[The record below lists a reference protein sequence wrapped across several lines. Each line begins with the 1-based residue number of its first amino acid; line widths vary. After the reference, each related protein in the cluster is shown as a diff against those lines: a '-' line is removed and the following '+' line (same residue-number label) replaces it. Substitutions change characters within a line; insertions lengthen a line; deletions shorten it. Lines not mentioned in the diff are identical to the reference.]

1 MNPSWLAQLPDD
13 FSGPGFAEFL
23 ARFTAIA
30 DRWPAHQPAMMRAPE
45 QLSKLEQ
52 NIEVEQLALIRSWF
66 SDVPVL
72 TEEYFTSTGEIVEGR
87 GRLSVVLDPLDGSA
101 SYLRGS
107 ARYAVSLAFLIDGVT
122 TVAFVYPPATGLMR
136 SAYAGHGA
144 WVGAQPL
151 RHRPE
156 YRRKIVAVKVQHL
169 DKESVRT
176 RADRLTARGYK
187 LERMESTS
195 LKLCWVAEGR
205 RAGIVKWLSERAGV
219 TQEWGTTAGALICRE
234 AGIEART
241 FDGEIWHRQSGGL
254 VIADAQCEADL
265 GYAAPVGEGL
275 NQHGRPST
283 HEDAGR

>member
-1 MNPSWLAQLPDD
+1 MNPPWSTRLPEDFPGPRLA
-13 FSGPGFAEFL
+13 GFL
-23 ARFTAIA
+23 TRFTAIA
-30 DRWPAHQPAMMRAPE
+30 DRWPAHQPAMMRTPVLLPRLERAIEAE
-45 QLSKLEQ
+45 Q
-52 NIEVEQLALIRSWF
+52 VALIRSWF
-66 SDVPVL
+66 SEVPIL
-72 TEEYFTSTGEIVEGR
+72 TEEYFTATGEIVEGR

-107 ARYAVSLAFLIDGVT
+107 PRYAVSLAFLLDGVT

-151 RHRPE
+151 RRRPE
-156 YRRKIVAVKVQHL
+156 YHRRIVAVKVQHL
-169 DKESVRT
+169 DKEPVRR
-176 RADRLTARGYK
+176 RAERLTARGYR

-234 AGIEART
+234 VGIEGRT
-241 FDGEIWHRQSGGL
+241 FDDEVWHRQSGGL
-254 VIADAQCEADL
+254 VIADARCGADL
-265 GYAAPVGEGL
+265 GYTIPGEGRPTR
-275 NQHGRPST
+275 HGRQST
-283 HEDAGR
+283 DADA